1 MTPVEP
7 SLRVP
12 VGEGDPL
19 LDAVADALVGAGQG
33 GAYACGEYVL
43 ESLAGHPPGGILL
56 ACASVEDASRAIERR
71 TGWRRTAGS
80 GGAVVMGAGSARPVT
95 VVGTEGLDITAHLA
109 GAAFTVLAMGIDLSE
124 PPPRTLIDPLGGLS
138 DLRAGVLRTPGENAP
153 REDPSRCFLAAG
165 LRARFGLE
173 PDAFT
178 MGALR
183 RASRLVGLLPPRRA
197 WRAMSR
203 LYSGTGLSDVSG
215 FLRRTGALGALL
227 PEVEAIY
234 DVPQNYFHHLDVW
247 GHTMETLDRLEE
259 MMEEPA
265 SRFRAYSGDI
275 TSHLAGTVEGGV
287 DRRTFLGFAGLVHDV
302 GKPKTRTVE
311 PTGRIRF
318 QGHQFVGAE
327 LAGAVASRL
336 GLGRR
341 GAGHLQG
348 IVRDHMRVG
357 YLIKEGETTAAR
369 LRAAMEMGSHCV
381 EVVLLSLADRLATRG
396 EASTGEAVERYSRVA
411 SRVLADWFWMKRF
424 PPLLDGR
431 DVVVHAGVAPG
442 PAVARALFEA
452 RVAQRECTVASR
464 GEALEFLAPDFK
476 GRMGRRGR

>member
-1 MTPVEP
+1 MA
-7 SLRVP
+7 

-19 LDAVADALVGAGQG
+19 LEAVADALGGTGPG

-43 ESLAGHPPGGILL
+43 ESLAGRSPGGIML
-56 ACASVEDASRAIERR
+56 ACASVEDASMVLEGR
-71 TGWRRTAGS
+71 TGWRRVPGS
-80 GGAVVMGAGSARPVT
+80 GGAVVLNPGSARPVT
-95 VVGTEGLDITAHLA
+95 LVGIEGPGVTSHLA
-109 GAAFTVLAMGIDLSE
+109 GAAFTVLAMGIDLFE
-124 PPPRTLIDPLGGLS
+124 PSPRTLIDPLGGLS
-138 DLRAGVLRTPGENAP
+138 DLRAGVLRVPVEEALFD
-153 REDPSRCFLAAG
+153 DPSRCFLAAG

-173 PDAFT
+173 PDADT

-183 RASRLVGLLPPRRA
+183 RASGLVGRVPPRRA
-197 WRAMSR
+197 WRVLSR
-203 LYSGTGLSDVSG
+203 LYSGTGLSEVSG
-215 FLRRTGALGALL
+215 FLRLTGALGALL

-265 SRFRAYSGDI
+265 SRFRAHSGDI
-275 TSHLAGTVEGGV
+275 TRHLAETVEGGV
-287 DRRTFLGFAGLVHDV
+287 DRRAFLAFAGLIHDL

-318 QGHQFVGAE
+318 RGHQSVGAG
-327 LAGAVASRL
+327 LAGSVASRL

-341 GAGHLQG
+341 GTGHLRG
-348 IVRDHMRVG
+348 IVGDHMRIG
-357 YLIKEGETTAAR
+357 HLIKEGETTAAR
-369 LRAAMEMGSHCV
+369 LKAAMEMGSHCV

-396 EASTGEAVERYSRVA
+396 EASTEEAVERYSRVA
-411 SRVLADWFWMKRF
+411 SRVLADWFWLRRC
-424 PPLLDGR
+424 PPLVDGR
-431 DVVVHAGVAPG
+431 DVMVHAGVAPG
-442 PAVARALFEA
+442 PGVARALFEA

-476 GRMGRRGR
+476 GRMDGRGR